1 MASAGSPPA
10 ATSAETKVIL
20 GFSNF
25 FMNSK
30 GFAIVFAIHPPT
42 PEKRVWKV
50 ISRISF
56 LLIPGMA
63 LQVDELHQGV
73 PEALV
78 RPVQRPAL
86 LLPFSSRDVAHM
98 QVGELDEFS
107 FSDQN

>member
-1 MASAGSPPA
+1 
-10 ATSAETKVIL
+10 
-20 GFSNF
+20 
-25 FMNSK
+25 
-30 GFAIVFAIHPPT
+30 
-42 PEKRVWKV
+42 
-50 ISRISF
+50 
-56 LLIPGMA
+56 MA

-73 PEALV
+73 PETLV